1 MSSLPPALDFAAMEQ
16 DIVSKWQKEESFA
29 TQDRLSLERGDKVRA
44 LAALWKKGKC
54 PLAL

>member
-1 MSSLPPALDFAAMEQ
+1 MSSLPPALNFAAMEQ